1 MTTREAVEIAPGVVV
16 MTSSKYDTTTTIIRR
31 GHSAMLV
38 DPAWTTAELDSIVDW
53 LGANDCSVTAGF
65 ATHAHHDHML
75 WHPSF
80 GHAPRWASQTSVA
93 MAREWHDELTGM
105 LDAYP
110 PEWPNPLD
118 GIQALAGLTIPSPF
132 GSEGDEDIELVVH
145 DGHAPGHTAVLLAER
160 GVLLA
165 GDMLSD
171 IELPLPFSPDDLPA
185 YLNALD
191 LLAPVVRRATVLVPG
206 HGHPTENPL
215 ARLDADRH
223 YLAAVIAGRD
233 PDDRR
238 RGLKGMAEAHAK
250 IVELAATLRA

>member
-1 MTTREAVEIAPGVVV
+1 MDRRSAVEVAPGVVV
-16 MTSSKYDTTTTIIRR
+16 LTSSRYDTTTTIVRR
-31 GHSAMLV
+31 GNNVLLV
-38 DPAWTTAELDSIVDW
+38 DPAWTTAELEGIVAW
-53 LGANDCSVTAGF
+53 LAQHHCTVAAGF
-65 ATHAHHDHML
+65 VTHAHHDHML
-75 WHPSF
+75 WHPAF
-80 GHAPRWASQTSVA
+80 GEAPRWASPTTAQMA
-93 MAREWHDELTGM
+93 MEWRSELAAS
-105 LDAYP
+105 LDDYP

-118 GIQALAGLTIPSPF
+118 GIQALPGATVPAPF
-132 GSEGDEDIELVVH
+132 GAAGDEGIELVVH

-185 YLNALD
+185 YLDALD
-191 LLAPVVRRATVLVPG
+191 RLAPVVQRARVLVPG
-206 HGHPTENPL
+206 HGHPTDQPI

-223 YLAAVIAGRD
+223 YLAAVLAGRD

-250 IVELAATLRA
+250 IVELAAALRH